1 MEITLIKTRKS
12 HSEKTL
18 GKECK
23 NKIQNSPIL
32 ILLDMRWGR
41 EIPLLVFKT
50 LLFYS
55 RTLNSIPDIKLALTL

>member
-1 MEITLIKTRKS
+1 MIKKCKN

-55 RTLNSIPDIKLALTL
+55 RSLNSIPDIKLALTL